1 MAFASN
7 GVSIDS
13 GHTKRPIWQCRCG
26 KVKEKVGG
34 MFPPTCGTCET
45 SAKGVLRAVSAGK

>member
-26 KVKEKVGG
+26 KVKDKIDG
-34 MFPPTCGTCET
+34 MFPPKCQACEP
-45 SAKGVLRAVSAGK
+45 SVGNGLRVVSTGK